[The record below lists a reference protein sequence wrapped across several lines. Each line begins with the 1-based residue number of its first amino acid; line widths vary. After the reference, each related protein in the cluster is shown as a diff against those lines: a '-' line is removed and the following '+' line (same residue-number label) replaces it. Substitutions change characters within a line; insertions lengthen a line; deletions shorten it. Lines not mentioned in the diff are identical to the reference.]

1 MQSVLKIWFL
11 ATAVLLAGA
20 VIWAF
25 APVLV
30 VVLLVTAGLGLLV
43 WVIVAFARWV
53 EHKRGPPSSS

>member
-30 VVLLVTAGLGLLV
+30 VVALVTVGLGLLV
-43 WVIVAFARWV
+43 RVMVAFARWV
-53 EHKRGPPSSS
+53 ERKRGPRSSA